1 MQLGFD
7 FAQTWCGT
15 EGQFA
20 RRGSVFGLCV
30 CVCVR
35 VVRGEV
41 GSFEKVPVEYT
52 DYSINA
58 LAKRTRI
65 LRWP

>member
-30 CVCVR
+30 CVLFVAKL
-35 VVRGEV
+35 G
-41 GSFEKVPVEYT
+41 
-52 DYSINA
+52 A
-58 LAKRTRI
+58 LKKFPSSTPTT
-65 LRWP
+65 L